1 LPALERHHDVLAMTL
16 ARHAGGLSDRAHRRQ
31 LAWRLPL
38 ARARRAR
45 AGADG
50 RGARAGRRWAQGD
63 ESYKDTLDYF
73 TTMQDL
79 LKSAA
84 PHAEAILA
92 APQGRRRATQD
103 IATNFEHIP
112 VELLAHQMRGAAGC
126 DAVFGL
132 IDHAT
137 RGLEPRCRKDHLPR
151 AGRVGDRGQAP

>member
-1 LPALERHHDVLAMTL
+1 MALSP
-16 ARHAGGLSDRAHRRQ
+16 AGG
-31 LAWRLPL
+31 
-38 ARARRAR
+38 
-45 AGADG
+45 
-50 RGARAGRRWAQGD
+50 WALGD
-63 ESYKDTLDYF
+63 ESYKDTLAYF